1 MFFACGMQQR
11 RLLVLVVTALAA
23 LLVSGCGGDGAGQE
37 ENSAED
43 IATTSED
50 TEQATTTGDTGQ
62 APEDAL
68 TAALEKSFEESGAPG
83 VVAAVQTP
91 DYTWVETRGVAD
103 RTSEEPMT
111 PDVYHRIGSVN
122 KTFTGT
128 LLLQAEAEGLLSLD
142 DTIDR
147 YVDGVP
153 NGDKITL
160 RQMADHTSGVADYSQ
175 TEQFDDELAS
185 DPYQVWEPEQLV
197 QIGLKDSP
205 LFDPGTEWQYSNT
218 NYILLGL
225 VLEQV
230 TGETIGQLY
239 RERIIEPLGLQGT
252 SFPDL
257 ADSSLPDPHA
267 QGYTLKG
274 QSSGGEPLDTTDW
287 NFSWAWTAGEMISTV
302 EDLLAYG
309 RALGTGEGL
318 FSPEQQ
324 AERLDSFIRDLP
336 PFNQPPL
343 NGDAGYGIGLTYD
356 RGWIGHG
363 GEIDGYNTQLFYHPE
378 LDAVVAVAVNS
389 DISSGDC
396 PEDRPTMEEGPH
408 DVPCAGPADRIF
420 RELAE
425 ALGKPAPAADQ

>member
-1 MFFACGMQQR
+1 M
-11 RLLVLVVTALAA
+11 VLVVTALAA

-37 ENSAED
+37 EGSVED
-43 IATTSED
+43 TTTTTED
-50 TEQATTTGDTGQ
+50 TEQATTTADSGQ
-62 APEDAL
+62 VPVDAL
-68 TAALEKSFEESGAPG
+68 NAALEESFSESGAPG

-91 DYTWVETRGVAD
+91 EDTWVETRGVAD
-103 RTSEEPMT
+103 LSSEEQMT
-111 PDVYHRIGSVN
+111 PDVHHRIGSVT
-122 KTFTGT
+122 KTFTIS
-128 LLLQAEAEGLLSLD
+128 LLLQAAAEGLLSLD
-142 DTIDR
+142 DTIDQ
-147 YVDGVP
+147 YYEGVP
-153 NGDKITL
+153 NGDEITL
-160 RQMADHTSGVADYSQ
+160 RQMANMTSGVANYGED
-175 TEQFDDELAS
+175 EQWANEVLSEPYRVWKPEELT
-185 DPYQVWEPEQLV
+185 QVG
-197 QIGLKDSP
+197 IKGSP
-205 LFDPGTEWQYSNT
+205 LFDPGTEWHYSNT
-218 NYILLGL
+218 NTVLLGL

-230 TGETIGQLY
+230 TGETIGELY
-239 RERIIEPLGLQGT
+239 SKRIIEPLGLQGT

-302 EDLLAYG
+302 EDLLTYG

-425 ALGKPAPAADQ
+425 ALGKPAPAPN